1 MVKIVDQ
8 AARFMSDFFPVERT
22 KPKPSTTVG
31 FPGTVVFGGQI
42 YSPERA
48 SELRGSEKYRT
59 YADLLSNVSIV
70 AASVRYFLNLIS
82 DADWKFEPAVNVSP
96 EQAEQGVKLAEM
108 FLHSMQ
114 TPWPRI
120 VRQTAMYKF
129 YGFAIQEWTAMRNED
144 GLIVFRDIEIRPQ
157 STITR
162 WDLKANGDVVGVVQT
177 NPANS
182 QDVYLPRDK
191 LIYIVDT
198 SLSDSPEGLGLLRH
212 VVPLIER
219 LRRIEQLE
227 LFGYE
232 SDLRGVPI
240 AYAPLNELNEM
251 VQNNLITPAAAAS
264 AIEPLRRFI
273 ENHQKGPNNGI
284 MIDSSTYRDNSSD
297 RDVSQMQKYRM
308 ELLAANIRSTS
319 DIDRAIIRLHAEIAR
334 IMNTEQL
341 LLGTDK
347 QGSHALS
354 TDKTQALHSMVNATL
369 KELSSVYSADMLERL
384 WDLNGLPKEIMPR
397 YKPELVRYKDIEA
410 TASAIRD
417 LAISGVVLDRDDEA
431 VREYFTLIGL
441 TPPEGRITDDR
452 PGSDTQAP

>member
-1 MVKIVDQ
+1 
-8 AARFMSDFFPVERT
+8 VE
-22 KPKPSTTVG
+22 
-31 FPGTVVFGGQI
+31 
-42 YSPERA
+42 
-48 SELRGSEKYRT
+48 
-59 YADLLSNVSIV
+59 
-70 AASVRYFLNLIS
+70 
-82 DADWKFEPAVNVSP
+82 
-96 EQAEQGVKLAEM
+96 LAEM

-369 KELSSVYSADMLERL
+369 KELSSVYSVDMLERL